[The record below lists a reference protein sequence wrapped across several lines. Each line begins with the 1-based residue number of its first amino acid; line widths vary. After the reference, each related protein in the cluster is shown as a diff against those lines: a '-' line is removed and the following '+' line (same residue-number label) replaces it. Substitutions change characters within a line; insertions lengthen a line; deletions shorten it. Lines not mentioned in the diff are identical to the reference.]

1 MGDIALRNADKRRKL
16 SLAELVLKAKM
27 VQGMF
32 HELNNTYCIYIMQ
45 AVNTL
50 CQLHEVTTLYRIFA
64 MDWRERFKL
73 RFELLKS
80 REGLT
85 QEKLAESLGVTQGT
99 VGHWLNARR
108 APDTLAMYEQLAKA
122 LGVSPAWLLYGIDQ
136 TISQETLEFAKLW
149 ERLPASQRIALHEA
163 VRSLVKQIE
172 KSTAE

>member
-1 MGDIALRNADKRRKL
+1 
-16 SLAELVLKAKM
+16 
-27 VQGMF
+27 
-32 HELNNTYCIYIMQ
+32 
-45 AVNTL
+45 
-50 CQLHEVTTLYRIFA
+50 

-73 RFELLKS
+73 RFELLKA

-136 TISQETLEFAKLW
+136 TISRETLEFAKLW
-149 ERLPASQRIALHEA
+149 EKLPASQRIALHEA
-163 VRSLVKQIE
+163 VRSLVEQVE